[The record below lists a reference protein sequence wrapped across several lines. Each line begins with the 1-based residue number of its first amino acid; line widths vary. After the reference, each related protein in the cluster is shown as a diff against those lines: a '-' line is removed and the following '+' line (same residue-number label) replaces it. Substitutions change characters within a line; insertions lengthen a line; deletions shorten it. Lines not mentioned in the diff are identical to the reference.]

1 MTATG
6 KQRKKAKLRH
16 AEYYGLQESFDKL
29 YADSKNGR
37 IFKDLMPL
45 ITAEENIKLAYRN
58 IRKNKGSRTA
68 GTDNRTIENLSK
80 LSDERLVY
88 LVQRKLSWYEPQPVR
103 RVEIP
108 KPNDPTKMR
117 PLGIPT
123 VYS

>member
-16 AEYYGLQESFDKL
+16 AEYYGLQEIFDKL

-68 GTDNRTIENLSK
+68 PICRCPASEL
-80 LSDERLVY
+80 
-88 LVQRKLSWYEPQPVR
+88 
-103 RVEIP
+103 
-108 KPNDPTKMR
+108 
-117 PLGIPT
+117 PT
-123 VYS
+123 VPGGRPTASPEALRMLMGYDFIR